1 MFAAFV
7 ELGEIGEHMNLVI
20 RVGPQLISGDSCCC
34 CRRCTRHGGMIQFHS
49 VPRFCRTATTTPTS
63 FIHGLA
69 KYVAEAFT
77 THTHTHTHTLPPH
90 TLIPRLQIAAA
101 VDYLHTRTPPIAH
114 RDIKLANVLVD
125 KDGDAKV
132 VNVPMNGRVL
142 SSEELCGNT

>member
-34 CRRCTRHGGMIQFHS
+34 CRRCTRHGGMIKFHS

-77 THTHTHTHTLPPH
+77 THTLPPH

-125 KDGDAKV
+125 KYGDAKV

>member
-49 VPRFCRTATTTPTS
+49 VSRFCRTATTTPTS

-69 KYVAEAFT
+69 KYVAEAFA
-77 THTHTHTHTLPPH
+77 THALPPH
-90 TLIPRLQIAAA
+90 TLTQRLQIAAA
-101 VDYLHTRTPPIAH
+101 VGYLHTRTPPIAH

-132 VNVPMNGRVL
+132 VNVPMNGRVR
-142 SSEELCGNT
+142 SSGELCGNT